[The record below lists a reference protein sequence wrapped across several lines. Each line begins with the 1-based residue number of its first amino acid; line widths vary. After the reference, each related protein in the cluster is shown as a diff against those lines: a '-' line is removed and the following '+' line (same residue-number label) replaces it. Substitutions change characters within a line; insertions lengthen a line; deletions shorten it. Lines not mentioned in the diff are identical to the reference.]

1 MNKKEKII
9 QEYLLSKASYRDLA
23 RKYKI
28 GRGTI
33 NRWVLNYQGISN
45 SYAKD
50 RKSNSYLAAVK
61 KNPNKKQLEQE
72 IAELKKQLEWQT
84 MRAEALDKMIDI
96 AEKQMQ
102 VPIRKKPGTKQSES

>member
-1 MNKKEKII
+1 MQRIERVIVI
-9 QEYLLSKASYRDLA
+9 LQL
-23 RKYKI
+23 
-28 GRGTI
+28 
-33 NRWVLNYQGISN
+33 W
-45 SYAKD
+45 
-50 RKSNSYLAAVK
+50 K

>member
-1 MNKKEKII
+1 MDKKEKII
-9 QEYLLSKASYRDLA
+9 QEYLLSKATYRDLA
-23 RKYKI
+23 KKYKI

-33 NRWVLNYQGISN
+33 NRWVLDYQGVSS
-45 SYAKD
+45 SYTGY
-50 RKSNSYLAAVK
+50 RKSNTYLAAVK
-61 KNPNKKQLEQE
+61 KNPNKKQLEEQ

-102 VPIRKKPGTKQSES
+102 VPIRKKPGTKQSGS